1 MISRFKSM
9 DVEPH
14 SDTHMTDWRCH
25 EPRNHI
31 EILGIGDFVQPVRA
45 AHEFYFD
52 ALRLNRCQVV
62 NQIITRLFECVR
74 YGAKPEGLRGLDA
87 EQGLAGDGLQGVVRL
102 SFQRILDGQ
111 GRCCSGM
118 CVQGVQ

>member
-9 DVEPH
+9 DVEPL

-45 AHEFYFD
+45 AHQFYID

-74 YGAKPEGLRGLDA
+74 RVVQCGFISVLGGRPGASPTTSARACWGALTMRRFGLVRRSG
-87 EQGLAGDGLQGVVRL
+87 RL
-102 SFQRILDGQ
+102 S
-111 GRCCSGM
+111 
-118 CVQGVQ
+118 VA